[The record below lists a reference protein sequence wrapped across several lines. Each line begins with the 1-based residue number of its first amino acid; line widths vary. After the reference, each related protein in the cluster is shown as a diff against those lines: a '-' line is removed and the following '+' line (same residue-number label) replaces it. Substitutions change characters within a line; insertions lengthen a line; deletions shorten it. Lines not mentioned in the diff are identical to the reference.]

1 MTVVP
6 ATLFLARADDCS
18 GGECV
23 PLTVMTAST
32 ITCSPEG
39 GATLGGLGVVSLR
52 GRSTLVGGR
61 DALLAGMQ
69 SLLAVMSSL
78 SVQNSSHCSPLPDT
92 LVCIQSSLP
101 RSPPSV
107 PVVAFFLPWPQSS
120 SGGAI
125 RLPPKGGC
133 LGGVQRWLPI
143 LVLMCSHWV
152 LFLTQFFEPPCNCYG
167 Q

>member
-1 MTVVP
+1 MTVVSE
-6 ATLFLARADDCS
+6 TLFLAPADDCS

-23 PLTVMTAST
+23 PLTVITALT
-32 ITCSPEG
+32 VTCSPEG
-39 GATLGGLGVVSLR
+39 GATLGGLGVVLLR

-78 SVQNSSHCSPLPDT
+78 SVRNSSHCSPLPDT

-143 LVLMCSHWV
+143 LVLKCPHLV
-152 LFLTQFFEPPCNCYG
+152 LSLAQFFEPPCTCCG